1 MKLENIPF
9 QCVDWS
15 ALAPTKHAG
24 ETAASAS
31 WRTQITGEVRS
42 RIVEYEPGYVAD
54 HWCERGHVVF
64 VIDGELITELKD
76 KPISSSPLSIGL
88 PSQPALRAGPTPSG
102 EAVAALM
109 GLGVAEAAARRV
121 VEQAA
126 ERLGEEANEAALIKA
141 ALQELGR

>member
-76 KPISSSPLSIGL
+76 GRSFTTS
-88 PSQPALRAGPTPSG
+88 AGQGYVVATGDGAHRSRTTSG
-102 EAVAALM
+102 
-109 GLGVAEAAARRV
+109 ARLFIV
-121 VEQAA
+121 D
-126 ERLGEEANEAALIKA
+126 
-141 ALQELGR
+141 